1 MLCDQCKAQDAVV
14 HLTQIVESAVSQL
27 HLCEACAAERGVETT
42 IATPKHPLGDFLKAV
57 QQQALLPAAESARCA
72 ACGMSLKEFR
82 ASGRLGCS
90 RCYAAFDV
98 SLRELLRR
106 VHGNAQHV
114 GRSYAG
120 PQPAPWQR
128 ANSVRELRDR
138 LKRAVEQEA
147 FEDAATLRDELRGME

>member
-1 MLCDQCKAQDAVV
+1 MLCDQCRERDAVV
-14 HLTQIVESAVSQL
+14 HLTQIVENAVTQL
-27 HLCEACAAERGVETT
+27 HLCETCAAERGVETT

-57 QQQALLPAAESARCA
+57 QQQAMIPSVEATRCA
-72 ACGMSLKEFR
+72 ACGMTLKEFR
-82 ASGRLGCS
+82 AAGRLGCS
-90 RCYAAFDV
+90 RCYGAFDA

-106 VHGNAQHV
+106 VHGSAQHV

-128 ANSVRELRDR
+128 ASSVRELRDR

-147 FEDAATLRDELRGME
+147 FEDAASLRDELRGLE